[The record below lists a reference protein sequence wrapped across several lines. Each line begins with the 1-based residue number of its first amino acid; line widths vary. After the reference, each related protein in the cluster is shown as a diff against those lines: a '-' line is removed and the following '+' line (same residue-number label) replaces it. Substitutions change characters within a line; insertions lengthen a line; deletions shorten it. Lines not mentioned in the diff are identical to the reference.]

1 MIKLLRIVL
10 FFSVVLSNI
19 KVEVSNIKKI
29 PSKSDILTM
38 SEEQKIQLYEENK
51 INPYFNAMISAL
63 LPTYGH
69 YKINKWSRGVKIF
82 LLYPSSL
89 MIMSMDFSPPWSR
102 ERFDSS
108 PSDGVVPAEQVGK
121 LINLLMI
128 ILLSDTFYQTTVY
141 NKNLHKTIF
150 HSE

>member
-1 MIKLLRIVL
+1 MIKSLRIVL

-29 PSKSDILTM
+29 PSKSEILTM
-38 SEEQKIQLYEENK
+38 SEEQKISLYEENK

-69 YKINKWSRGVKIF
+69 YKINKWGRGVKIF

-89 MIMSMDFSPPWSR
+89 MIMAMDKNPPWSSKR
-102 ERFDSS
+102 NTS
-108 PSDGVVPAEQVGK
+108 PDVVSAEQGGK
-121 LINLLMI
+121 LINLIRI
-128 ILLSDTFYQTTVY
+128 ILLSDTFYQTTLY

>member
-38 SEEQKIQLYEENK
+38 SEEQKISLYKENK
-51 INPYFNAMISAL
+51 INPYFNAMISTL

-69 YKINKWSRGVKIF
+69 YKINKWSRGVKISF
-82 LLYPSSL
+82 LIFPSL
-89 MIMSMDFSPPWSR
+89 MIMLMDENPPWSGR
-102 ERFDSS
+102 NI
-108 PSDGVVPAEQVGK
+108 SDDVVSAEQVGK
-121 LINLLMI
+121 LINLIRI

-141 NKNLHKTIF
+141 NKNLHETIF
-150 HSE
+150 HSK